1 MKGKEQCKKIYDMFN
16 LLRRDYFLTW
26 LRVLLNDFLYCICY
40 NGCFHGSMRICY
52 MFVIVNSFM
61 YKHDKGVPW
70 VYVLCLEVICHI
82 IFTAVGRVW
91 IKWGKGGEFRQILN
105 FFFFLFAFNR
115 LHLPFQKWGICLHCA
130 TAMILISFHI

>member
-1 MKGKEQCKKIYDMFN
+1 MFN

-91 IKWGKGGEFRQILN
+91 IKWGKGGEFRQILKFI
-105 FFFFLFAFNR
+105 FFNLLSIGCTCRFKSEAFASIALRPWYWYLFIF
-115 LHLPFQKWGICLHCA
+115 K
-130 TAMILISFHI
+130 HIK

>member
-91 IKWGKGGEFRQILN
+91 IKWGKGGEFRQILK

-130 TAMILISFHI
+130 TAIILISIHI